1 MSYFK
6 DIDAW
11 LDNFLSR
18 YPTDDEIRSI
28 HDDEIRSIH
37 EYIDRY
43 PDESEIQEMRDEI
56 KARLLESYRNGQ
68 AAQTTKD
75 ETPHEGSSRSASAA
89 WRPKRKA

>member
-1 MSYFK
+1 MSYFQ

-28 HDDEIRSIH
+28 R
-37 EYIDRY
+37 EYIERY

-56 KARLLESYRNGQ
+56 KAKLLESYRNGQ

-75 ETPHEGSSRSASAA
+75 ETPHEGSSRGASTA